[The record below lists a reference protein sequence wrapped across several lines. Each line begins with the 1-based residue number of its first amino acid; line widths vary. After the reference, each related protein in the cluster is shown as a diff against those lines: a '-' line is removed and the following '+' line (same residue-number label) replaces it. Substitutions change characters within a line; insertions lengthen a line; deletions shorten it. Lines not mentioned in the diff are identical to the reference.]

1 MIHAQGG
8 DFIRDLLNVEVVATL
23 NLAFC
28 KLHHLK
34 HCSDKTYVNSECA
47 KVASFL
53 GAKCCM

>member
-34 HCSDKTYVNSECA
+34 HCSDETYVNSECA
-47 KVASFL
+47 KVTSFL
-53 GAKCCM
+53 GA